1 MSQEK
6 TEKPTRKRLQEARDR
21 GQIARSRDLALAAA
35 SVAATIALARF
46 GGRLMVGL
54 TERLA
59 GDLAHFGDSPMRVV
73 TSGDLTQLIVSGGM
87 LLGSLV
93 APIAFATMVA
103 GVAMHGFQGGWSF
116 SPGALNFNWSRLS
129 PAQGFKKFG
138 MMQTGADT
146 AKTLVTVSM
155 IVFIAWR
162 VVHAVVEDSV
172 RMAWLG
178 PVGAATLGWEH
189 TKDLLWQVAWGLG
202 LFALGDYGL
211 QYYRTMSQLKMTRQ
225 EVQDEAKSNEG
236 NAEVKGKMRRV
247 QRDMARRRMISDV
260 AQATVVITNPTH
272 FAVAIEYRRESMA
285 APRVLAKG
293 QDHIALKIREVARE
307 HGVPIVE
314 NKPLAQMLYK
324 TAEVGQTIP
333 AELFSA
339 VAEVLAYLIR
349 IKQLML

>member
-1 MSQEK
+1 MSQER
-6 TEKPTRKRLQEARDR
+6 TEKPTRKKLKEARER

-46 GGRLMVGL
+46 GARLIMGL
-54 TERLA
+54 TERLS
-59 GDLAHFGDSPMRVV
+59 GDLAHFGDAPMRTA
-73 TSGDLTQLIVSGGM
+73 TSGDLTQLIVSGGL
-87 LLGSLV
+87 LLGSV
-93 APIAFATMVA
+93 VSPIALATMVA
-103 GVAMHGFQGGWSF
+103 GVGMHGFQGGWSF
-116 SPGALNFNWSRLS
+116 SPGALQLNWSRLN
-129 PAQGFKKFG
+129 PANGIKKFG

-155 IVFIAWR
+155 IVFIAWKA
-162 VVHAVVEDSV
+162 VHGVVEDSA

-178 PVGAATLGWEH
+178 PVGAAMLGWGHAE
-189 TKDLLWQVAWGLG
+189 DLLWQVAWGLG

-225 EVQDEAKSNEG
+225 EVLDEAKSNEG
-236 NAEVKGKMRRV
+236 NAEVKGKMRRI
-247 QRDMARRRMISDV
+247 QRDMARRRMIADV

-293 QDHIALKIREVARE
+293 QDHIALRIREAARE
-307 HGVPIVE
+307 HGVPIME
-314 NKPLAQMLYK
+314 NKPLAQALYK